1 MARLV
6 KLLIAD
12 DSAST
17 RQLIKDFFVEK
28 TSAVSECADGAQALA
43 AYERIH
49 ADWVLMD
56 IQMPVMGGLE
66 ATRRIKAA
74 DPQARIIVVTEF
86 ADAEL
91 RAEARQAGA
100 CGYVLKDD
108 LSQLPQIMAGANRSN
123 PDFGQSTRM
132 NT

>member
-1 MARLV
+1 M
-6 KLLIAD
+6 KLLIVD
-12 DSAST
+12 DSASM

-28 TSAVSECADGAQALA
+28 TVQVTECADGAQALD

-49 ADWVLMD
+49 PDWVLMD

-66 ATRRIKAA
+66 ATRRILAA
-74 DPQARIIVVTEF
+74 DPQVRVIVVTRF
-86 ADAEL
+86 DDNDL

-108 LSQLPQIMAGANRSN
+108 LSQLPQIVDGAKGTN
-123 PDFGQSTRM
+123 PLPVSQPQ
-132 NT
+132 